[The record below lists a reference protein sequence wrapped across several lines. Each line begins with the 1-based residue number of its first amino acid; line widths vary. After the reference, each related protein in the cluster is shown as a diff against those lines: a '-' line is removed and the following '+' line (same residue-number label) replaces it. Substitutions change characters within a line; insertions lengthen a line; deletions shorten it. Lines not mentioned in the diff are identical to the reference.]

1 MQRPDLRARR
11 ASWNYVCLL
20 VDLYNREIVGHSA
33 GPRRDARAPSQA
45 LGLRALVQQL
55 QDPLDTGL
63 HVAGRVQGGG
73 AVPPGI
79 VQIGVAN
86 PDPPR
91 VGAEAR
97 VLSLAKGTVSI
108 ESLFAKPTYS
118 AKTKRVYAVPSKLS
132 YHGRTFKV
140 ATLGCGIY
148 PKASKAVDCRCL
160 SSLVIS
166 LPQSP
171 AQCAAP
177 A

>member
-1 MQRPDLRARR
+1 MVPFKKDTYL
-11 ASWNYVCLL
+11 YVKA
-20 VDLYNREIVGHSA
+20 GKSA
-33 GPRRDARAPSQA
+33 W
-45 LGLRALVQQL
+45 
-55 QDPLDTGL
+55 
-63 HVAGRVQGGG
+63 
-73 AVPPGI
+73 
-79 VQIGVAN
+79 
-86 PDPPR
+86 
-91 VGAEAR
+91 AEAR

-108 ESLFAKPTYS
+108 ESLFAEPTYS

-160 SSLVIS
+160 SGLVTS